1 MSRPADARKSWATL
15 ARLGCAGFAAAA
27 ALWYFD
33 EPANAPHDG
42 AQRAVSVPTAAPL
55 GKTAQRGSIPVA
67 LSLPASLAGSAPP
80 RLPLDAHGHLRKA
93 RGVRDFFDYFMAA
106 QNEIAA
112 GALDVLVRKAIA
124 AQLDAMPAQS
134 EALELWR
141 RYTSYR
147 QALGHLEQLS
157 AGTLVGSASSTSG
170 ASEAIDAMQSVLDE
184 RVSLASRTLGADWSE
199 AFFGAD
205 WQRAHYMIERL
216 RIIRD
221 SALTDAQKTA
231 RLQALD
237 DSLPPEA
244 RAALGAEQRA
254 RETVDVVAKL
264 RQEGMTVDQLRAKA
278 TQALGPQ
285 AAERIV
291 RMRRDDDAWRAKYA
305 DYAAQRAGIDAMGLM
320 PADRD
325 AQVEQL
331 RRRIF
336 ANPAQALRAASLDHG
351 AGG

>member
-1 MSRPADARKSWATL
+1 MSRPADAKKSWATL
-15 ARLGCAGFAAAA
+15 ARFGCAGCAAAA
-27 ALWYFD
+27 ALWYFN
-33 EPANAPHDG
+33 EPARAPQGG
-42 AQRAVSVPTAAPL
+42 AQGAASVTTAAPL
-55 GKTAQRGSIPVA
+55 GQTAQRGSIPVA
-67 LSLPASLAGSAPP
+67 LSLPTSLAGSAPP
-80 RLPLDAHGHLRKA
+80 RLPLDARGHLRKA
-93 RGVRDFFDYFMAA
+93 RGVRDFFDYFLTA
-106 QNEIAA
+106 QSEIAA
-112 GALDVLVRKAIA
+112 DALDALVRKAIA

-134 EALELWR
+134 EALDVWR

-147 QALGHLEQLS
+147 QALGRLEQLS
-157 AGTLVGSASSTSG
+157 AAALVSG
-170 ASEAIDAMQSVLDE
+170 ASGASGTSVAIDAMRSLLDE

-205 WQRAHYMIERL
+205 WRRGRYMIERL

-237 DSLPPEA
+237 ESLPPEA
-244 RAALGAEQRA
+244 RAALDAEQRA
-254 RETVDVVAKL
+254 RETVDKVAKL
-264 RQEGMTVDQLRAKA
+264 RQEGMAVDQLRAKA

-291 RMRRDDDAWRAKYA
+291 RIQRDDDAWRAKYA
-305 DYAAQRAGIDAMGLM
+305 DYAAQRAGIDAMGLA

-351 AGG
+351 TGG